1 MKKHILC
8 RKYFSYDGFTSSKNR
23 GGGIVCVRFSFGT
36 FVGSKIPKDS
46 EISDAEDL
54 EVSCVIKD
62 KNFLHKSHE
71 NSGAGP
77 PLYNRLLKRCTEM
90 RKLREGKMVHAHFLN
105 SQFRD
110 DPVIGNTI
118 LNMYAKCGSLA
129 DARKLFD
136 EMPLKDIV
144 TWTALISGYSQHDQ
158 AEEALALFPLM
169 LRRGLEPNQF
179 TLSSL
184 LKASGDGTTNKRGRQ
199 LHAYCL
205 KCGYDSD
212 VYVGSSLVD
221 MYARYGHLVEARL
234 IFDGLVTK
242 NEVSWNALIAG
253 HSRKGET
260 ENALR
265 LFSMM
270 HREDFKPTHFTFS
283 SLCTACA
290 STGSLEQGKWVHAQV
305 IKSGGRLVAFV
316 GNTLLDMYAK
326 SGSIEDAKKVFDR
339 LVKRDVVSWNSMLN
353 GYARKGETEN
363 ALRLFSMMHRED
375 FKPTDFTYSSLCTA
389 CASTGSLEQG
399 KWVHAHVIKSGGRL
413 VAFVGNTLLDM
424 YAKSGSIEDAKK
436 VFDRLVKRDVVSW
449 NSMLR
454 GYAQH
459 GLGRKTVQHFEEMM
473 TSGIEPISVTFL
485 SVLTACSHAGLL
497 DEGRHYFE
505 LMKKYKVE
513 PDVLHYV
520 TMVDLLGRA
529 GLLDQAERYIRE
541 MPIEPSA
548 AVWGA
553 LLGACRMHKNM
564 ELGAYAAERVFEL
577 DPQDSGPHILLYNM
591 YASAGRW
598 QEAAKV
604 RKMMKESGVKK
615 EPACSWVEIENAVH
629 MFIANDDAHPQWQ
642 EIREMWEKIS
652 GKIREIGYVP
662 DTSHVLLFV
671 DQQEREVKLQYHSEK
686 LALAFALLNTPLGST
701 IRIKKNIRVC
711 GDCHSAIKYVSKV
724 VGREIIVRDTN
735 RFHHFHNGSCS
746 CGDYW

>member
-253 HSRKGET
+253 HS
-260 ENALR
+260 
-265 LFSMM
+265 
-270 HREDFKPTHFTFS
+270 
-283 SLCTACA
+283 
-290 STGSLEQGKWVHAQV
+290 
-305 IKSGGRLVAFV
+305 
-316 GNTLLDMYAK
+316 
-326 SGSIEDAKKVFDR
+326 
-339 LVKRDVVSWNSMLN
+339 
-353 GYARKGETEN
+353 RKGETEN